1 MTEVTSVRRLFIK
14 KTKEKNIME
23 NDKTNMEA
31 LKKAILPGIGSGI
44 LTWVFY
50 ALINLLIDK
59 KPMDQTLFS
68 TFGIIFGIVMII
80 AEILAYYFKFKKEK

>member
-1 MTEVTSVRRLFIK
+1 
-14 KTKEKNIME
+14 ME
-23 NDKTNMEA
+23 NDKSKNMEA

-44 LTWVFY
+44 LTWVVY

-80 AEILAYYFKFKKEK
+80 AEILAYFFKFKKEKKQ

>member
-1 MTEVTSVRRLFIK
+1 
-14 KTKEKNIME
+14 ME
-23 NDKTNMEA
+23 NDKTKNMEA

-59 KPMDQTLFS
+59 TPMDQTLFS
-68 TFGIIFGIVMII
+68 TFGIIFCVVMII
-80 AEILAYYFKFKKEK
+80 AEILVYYFKFKKEKKQ

>member
-1 MTEVTSVRRLFIK
+1 
-14 KTKEKNIME
+14 ME
-23 NDKTNMEA
+23 NDKTRNMEA

-44 LTWVFY
+44 LTWVVY

-68 TFGIIFGIVMII
+68 TFGIIFGVVMII
-80 AEILAYYFKFKKEK
+80 AEILVYYFKFKKEKKQ

>member
-1 MTEVTSVRRLFIK
+1 
-14 KTKEKNIME
+14 ME
-23 NDKTNMEA
+23 NDKTKNMEA

-44 LTWVFY
+44 LTWVVY

-68 TFGIIFGIVMII
+68 TFGIIFCVVMII
-80 AEILAYYFKFKKEK
+80 AEILVYYFKFKKEKKQ

>member
-1 MTEVTSVRRLFIK
+1 
-14 KTKEKNIME
+14 ME
-23 NDKTNMEA
+23 NDKAKNMEA

-59 KPMDQTLFS
+59 KPMDQTMFS

-80 AEILAYYFKFKKEK
+80 AEILAYYFKFKKEKKQ

>member
-1 MTEVTSVRRLFIK
+1 MESNKNNHAEV
-14 KTKEKNIME
+14 
-23 NDKTNMEA
+23 
-31 LKKAILPGIGSGI
+31 LKKVILPGIGSGL

-68 TFGIIFGIVMII
+68 TFGIIFCIVVII
-80 AEILAYYFKFKKEK
+80 AEILAYYFKYKKEKKQ

>member
-1 MTEVTSVRRLFIK
+1 
-14 KTKEKNIME
+14 ME
-23 NDKTNMEA
+23 NDKTKNMEA

-59 KPMDQTLFS
+59 TPMDQTLFS
-68 TFGIIFGIVMII
+68 TFGIIFCVVMII
-80 AEILAYYFKFKKEK
+80 AEILAYYFKFKKEKKQ